1 MVNLFGSFTPEALE
15 QFRHEYAERILELP
29 SGKYEVKHGKNGTFL
44 VPAGIEP
51 KAGAEL
57 PPGTKGKNVSGKR
70 MTASGQAGR
79 IKGAQA
85 ALNSAS
91 TPGAKAA
98 AQTNLNAARIG

>member
-1 MVNLFGSFTPEALE
+1 MFGSFPDELLE
-15 QFRHEYAERILELP
+15 QFKLEYAERILELP
-29 SGKYEVKHGKNGTFL
+29 SGKYRVVELKDRVSL

-57 PPGTKGKNVSGKR
+57 PSGTKGKNVSGKR

-85 ALNSAS
+85 ALNNAS

-98 AQTNLNAARIG
+98 AMKNLNASRIG

>member
-1 MVNLFGSFTPEALE
+1 MTFGSFTPEALE
-15 QFRHEYAERILELP
+15 QFRHAYAERILELP
-29 SGKYEVKHGKNGTFL
+29 SGTYKVVELKDRISL

-57 PPGTKGKNVSGKR
+57 APGTKGKNVSGKR
-70 MTASGQAGR
+70 MTAPGQAGR

-85 ALNSAS
+85 ALNNAS

-98 AQTNLNAARIG
+98 AQKNLNAARIG

>member
-1 MVNLFGSFTPEALE
+1 MFGSFSDETLRAFHEA
-15 QFRHEYAERILELP
+15 YAERILELP
-29 SGKYEVKHGKNGTFL
+29 SGKYEVKNGKDGAFL

-57 PPGTKGKNVSGKR
+57 PSGTKGKNVSGKR

-98 AQTNLNAARIG
+98 AMKNLNASRIG

>member
-1 MVNLFGSFTPEALE
+1 MVNAFGSFTPESLE
-15 QFRHEYAERILELP
+15 QFRHAYAERILELP
-29 SGKYEVKHGKNGTFL
+29 SGKYEVKVLKDRVSL

-70 MTASGQAGR
+70 MTTAGQAGR

-85 ALNSAS
+85 ALNNAS
-91 TPGAKAA
+91 SPGAKAA
-98 AQTNLNAARIG
+98 AMKNLNASRIG

>member
-1 MVNLFGSFTPEALE
+1 MVMFGSFPEDTLRDFYEA
-15 QFRHEYAERILELP
+15 YAERILELP
-29 SGKYEVKHGKNGTFL
+29 SGKYEVKNGKNGAFL
-44 VPAGIEP
+44 VPAGYEP

-85 ALNSAS
+85 ALNNAS

-98 AQTNLNAARIG
+98 AMKNLNASRIG

>member
-1 MVNLFGSFTPEALE
+1 MFGSFSDVALRDFYEA
-15 QFRHEYAERILELP
+15 YAERILELP
-29 SGKYEVKHGKNGTFL
+29 SGKYEVKVLKDKVSL

-51 KAGAEL
+51 KAGGEL

-70 MTASGQAGR
+70 MTAAGQAGR

-91 TPGAKAA
+91 SSGAKAA
-98 AQTNLNAARIG
+98 AMKNLNTSRIG

>member
-1 MVNLFGSFTPEALE
+1 MFGSFPDELLE
-15 QFRHEYAERILELP
+15 QFKHDYAERILELP
-29 SGKYEVKHGKNGTFL
+29 SGKYKVVELKDRVSL

-98 AQTNLNAARIG
+98 AMKNLNASRIG

>member
-1 MVNLFGSFTPEALE
+1 MFGSFSDETLRDFYEA
-15 QFRHEYAERILELP
+15 YAEKILELP
-29 SGKYEVKHGKNGTFL
+29 SGKYEVKVGKDKVSL

-57 PPGTKGKNVSGKR
+57 PDGAKSKNVSGKR

-79 IKGAQA
+79 IQGAQA
-85 ALNSAS
+85 ALSKAT

-98 AQTNLNAARIG
+98 AQKNLNASRIG

>member
-1 MVNLFGSFTPEALE
+1 MFGSFSDETLRDFYEA
-15 QFRHEYAERILELP
+15 YAERILELP
-29 SGKYEVKHGKNGTFL
+29 SGKYKVVEQKDRISL

-57 PPGTKGKNVSGKR
+57 PSGTKGKNVSGKR

-98 AQTNLNAARIG
+98 AMKNLNASRIG

>member
-1 MVNLFGSFTPEALE
+1 MVNAFGSFTPESLE
-15 QFRHEYAERILELP
+15 EFRHAYAERILELP
-29 SGKYEVKHGKNGTFL
+29 SGKYKVVEQKDRVSL

-98 AQTNLNAARIG
+98 AMKNLNASRVG